1 MATAT
6 KKIKQDAVKFP
17 VPQTHDQVVEAIAE
31 IGRRQRERDRIQT
44 LMNDNLAHFKQHWEE
59 EARPHADA
67 IRALSDGVH
76 LYCEAHRDELTQGG
90 KTKTANLSS
99 GEIRW
104 RLRPPSVVLKGI
116 DKIIEAF
123 KVLGLFRFIRTKE
136 EIDKTAI
143 LAEPETVKNV
153 RGIRIVQDEDFV
165 IVPFETSLEEIA

>member
-31 IGRRQRERDRIQT
+31 IGRRQRERDRIQAD
-44 LMNDNLAHFKQHWEE
+44 MNDELARIKERYEE
-59 EARPHADA
+59 EGKPHADA

-104 RLRPPSVVLKGI
+104 RMRPPSVVLKGI
-116 DKIIEAF
+116 DKIIEALRAF
-123 KVLGLFRFIRTKE
+123 GLARFIRTKE

-143 LAEPETVKNV
+143 LAEPEAVKNV

-165 IVPFETSLEEIA
+165 IVPFETSLEEVA